1 MHTES
6 TSSIQHALRP
16 GHMLTLALPEGST
29 LRCLGAPVQLSTT
42 PLSTLD
48 ACTGYS
54 MQLHTGQS
62 WRAPAR
68 LWVQVFCVAERSSI
82 LVQQQET
89 AEKENR
95 LEPWSLRRWISSLWS
110 GKHSLSSA
118 IKREQRAI

>member
-6 TSSIQHALRP
+6 TSSIQHALHP
-16 GHMLTLALPEGST
+16 GHMLTLALAEGST
-29 LRCLGAPVQLSTT
+29 LLCLGAPIQLSTT

-54 MQLHTGQS
+54 MQLPTGQS

-68 LWVQVFCVAERSSI
+68 LWVQVFCIAECGTV
-82 LVQQQET
+82 LVQQPES

-95 LEPWSLRRWISSLWS
+95 LGSQNLRRWITDWWS
-110 GKHSLSSA
+110 RKPSLSNV
-118 IKREQRAI
+118 IKREQRAT

>member
-6 TSSIQHALRP
+6 TSSIQHALHP
-16 GHMLTLALPEGST
+16 GHMLTLALAEGST
-29 LRCLGAPVQLSTT
+29 LLCLGAPIQLSTT

-68 LWVQVFCVAERSSI
+68 LWVQVFCIAERGTV
-82 LVQQQET
+82 LVQQPES

-95 LEPWSLRRWISSLWS
+95 LGSQNLRRWITDWWS
-110 GKHSLSSA
+110 GKPSPSNV
-118 IKREQRAI
+118 IKREQRAT

>member
-29 LRCLGAPVQLSTT
+29 LLCLGAPVQLSTT

-82 LVQQQET
+82 LVQHQET

-95 LEPWSLRRWISSLWS
+95 LSSWSPRRWISSLWS

>member
-6 TSSIQHALRP
+6 TSSIQHALPP

-29 LRCLGAPVQLSTT
+29 LLCLGAPVQLSTT

-95 LEPWSLRRWISSLWS
+95 LSSWSLRRWISGLWS